1 MKSQSIKPVKSHR
14 RRAWHA
20 LALLA
25 LLALPVLVSACSGNE
40 HMYKHKRSDCDCP
53 RFD

>member
-1 MKSQSIKPVKSHR
+1 MKKRATKTKSAVLHS
-14 RRAWHA
+14 

-25 LLALPVLVSACSGNE
+25 LLALPVLLSSCSSND
-40 HMYKHKRSDCDCP
+40 HMYRHKRSDCDCP